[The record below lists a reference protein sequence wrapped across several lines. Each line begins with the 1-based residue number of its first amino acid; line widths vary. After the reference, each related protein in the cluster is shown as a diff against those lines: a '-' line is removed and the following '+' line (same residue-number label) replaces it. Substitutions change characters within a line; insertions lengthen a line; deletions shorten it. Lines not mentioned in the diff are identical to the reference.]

1 MIKINLLESV
11 TDRPQGVAAVEEK
24 VSSPR
29 IQTFLLGLT
38 VFGLM
43 VLAMGYDYVSANTA
57 HSAATKELEN
67 QKRINAQM
75 LATQK
80 EQTDLEKKTKE
91 IQARIDAIK
100 KLRESQQ
107 GPTALLQEIKAR
119 FDAVPGLYLTSV
131 ENKDGE
137 VTIKGI
143 SPNEY
148 AVTKFG
154 QSLEFSNGLF
164 SNLNIETTREA
175 AKLEAAKQTVAVSG
189 QAVAVSGQA
198 AAVKDTAVPM
208 PEVIAFTVK
217 ANFGSKPQSQQPA
230 PAPAGQ
236 VAMKK

>member
-29 IQTFLLGLT
+29 IQTLLLALT

-43 VLAMGYDYVSANTA
+43 VMAMGYDYVSSNMAHAAAQKDLAN
-57 HSAATKELEN
+57 E
-67 QKRINAQM
+67 KRINQQM
-75 LATQK
+75 LAIQK
-80 EQTDLEKKTKE
+80 EQMELEKKTKE

-100 KLRESQQ
+100 QLRESQQ

-137 VTIKGI
+137 VVIKGE

-148 AVTKFG
+148 SVTKFG

-164 SNLNIETTREA
+164 SNLSIDTSREV
-175 AKLEAAKQTVAVSG
+175 AKLPAAS
-189 QAVAVSGQA
+189 A
-198 AAVKDTAVPM
+198 AAAPAPAATEANIAR
-208 PEVIAFTVK
+208 PEVIVFTVK
-217 ANFGSKPQSQQPA
+217 ASFGSSKSQPQQPA
-230 PAPAGQ
+230 PAPANQ